1 MSGRRIKRPRQ
12 RANASPGLVSEPEKE
27 APLTDTII
35 PQSESASSS
44 AAANSARTPF
54 PENILLH
61 SRDGLLEVAHGLCLP
76 GAVGPVLYVRGAKLS
91 EAQREAES
99 LRGENRLLADD
110 NLRLLDL
117 TRSLAA
123 RVRLLEDAVLRD
135 DKPALIRHHV
145 ARLAEMVREGE

>member
-27 APLTDTII
+27 APLTESII
-35 PQSESASSS
+35 PNCPFC
-44 AAANSARTPF
+44 AA
-54 PENILLH
+54 
-61 SRDGLLEVAHGLCLP
+61 
-76 GAVGPVLYVRGAKLS
+76 
-91 EAQREAES
+91 

-123 RVRLLEDAVLRD
+123 RARLLEDAVARD
-135 DKPALIRHHV
+135 DKPALIRHHIS
-145 ARLAEMVREGE
+145 ALGRIVREGE

>member
-35 PQSESASSS
+35 TNCPGC
-44 AAANSARTPF
+44 AA
-54 PENILLH
+54 L
-61 SRDGLLEVAHGLCLP
+61 
-76 GAVGPVLYVRGAKLS
+76 
-91 EAQREAES
+91 REQ
-99 LRGENRLLADD
+99 LRLLADD

-123 RVRLLEDAVLRD
+123 RVRLLEDAVARD
-135 DKPALIRHHV
+135 DKPALIRHHIS
-145 ARLAEMVREGE
+145 ALSRIVREGE